1 MNGHVAVLGFA
12 GLTVPLEFRFVW
24 EGAKMSAPFIMGGIN
39 IEGEELMKYG
49 RQCADTGICSYPYL
63 FQRVNGYSRTSA
75 LFLILFVMEAQS
87 KPSAK
92 GIYRIRLLE
101 HSPDLYMELV
111 PGDNPSVK
119 LNPLNASETK
129 QQDSVHQRWV
139 FERVDIYNP
148 PGPTAADK
156 DLQRSFFQLTVD
168 QAKLNEYDII
178 VIGTGIG
185 GGIIASDLFETN
197 SMLGK
202 DAKSVL
208 VIERGNLA
216 FHSHCLNTARPS
228 GLNEDRGQQNDTFF
242 AKFRDNF
249 NFSEE
254 MNVDDWKGGPMY
266 CLGGRSAA
274 WGLFAPRV
282 HDEILSRHFHPRV
295 RHDLVSKYFREAET
309 LMSLS
314 LPTTKPIHQDLMERL
329 NMAGDLG
336 VQWQWGRITSEFHDD
351 KNFDFASGAYST
363 IDKLLEIAMSKPKA
377 PDGSDIEHA
386 NFKILLE
393 TEARALE
400 FDGERKVTGVVV
412 RTPDGRE
419 ETISLKTNG
428 RVVLAAG
435 SVASPAIL
443 LRSGVNLKKHGGLH
457 LTDHDIFFKAQPFR
471 YRVPQARQEVGT
483 MKLQTYMRLECEGA
497 EDEVVL
503 SNMSID
509 ASSFLPRGNLLQYND
524 FPKWIIAFIR
534 PAPLNHKNM
543 IEMVDDEPVV

>member
-1 MNGHVAVLGFA
+1 M
-12 GLTVPLEFRFVW
+12 
-24 EGAKMSAPFIMGGIN
+24 
-39 IEGEELMKYG
+39 
-49 RQCADTGICSYPYL
+49 D
-63 FQRVNGYSRTSA
+63 
-75 LFLILFVMEAQS
+75 AQS

-111 PGDNPSVK
+111 PGDKPSVK

-129 QQDSVHQRWV
+129 QQWVITPLDNDQYHIHSVFDNSGLVKSAESGLDGYGYPVPAASGTSATWVLTEGSFHIHKFSKITLLHESEELDCSHDKVSEKVVRFNKPDHDSVHQRWV

-148 PGPTAADK
+148 PGPTAADR

-336 VQWQWGRITSEFHDD
+336 VQWQWGRIASEFRDD

-400 FDGERKVTGVVV
+400 FDDERKATGVVV

-471 YRVPQARQEVGT
+471 YRVPHARQEVGT
-483 MKLQTYMRLECEGA
+483 MKLQTYMRLERE
-497 EDEVVL
+497 E
-503 SNMSID
+503 
-509 ASSFLPRGNLLQYND
+509 R
-524 FPKWIIAFIR
+524 R
-534 PAPLNHKNM
+534 R
-543 IEMVDDEPVV
+543 